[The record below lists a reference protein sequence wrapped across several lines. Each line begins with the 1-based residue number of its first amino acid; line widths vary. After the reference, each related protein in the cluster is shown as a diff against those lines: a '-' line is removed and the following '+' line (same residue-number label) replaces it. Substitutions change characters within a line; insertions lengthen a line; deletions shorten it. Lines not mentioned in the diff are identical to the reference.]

1 MLEIITLSTIKKIF
15 DNANCEVLSMSKMI
29 YVNCL
34 MHHFK
39 DLEATDENSKGFE
52 MESDYLN
59 YELYKKNFKDLE
71 KAGIVI
77 IGFDSTVTFSPLWLR
92 YVDKSLLIKKP
103 IVVVDNQEIERVLNQ
118 SQAFLDL
125 VCMKHSI
132 TILSARNLI
141 KKFSYEQYALGKHH
155 RNESEIKNHFLN
167 WVKFNLNN
175 DVKKIVKSNAKILGD
190 KI

>member
-1 MLEIITLSTIKKIF
+1 MLELITLSTIKKIF
-15 DNANCEVLSMSKMI
+15 NNANCEVSSMSKML

-34 MHHFK
+34 MHHFG
-39 DLEATDENSKGFE
+39 DLSPIEENSVGFE
-52 MESDYLN
+52 LLDTEVKFN
-59 YELYKKNFKDLE
+59 VFKKNFQELK
-71 KAGIVI
+71 KAGILEI
-77 IGFDSTVTFSPLWLR
+77 NFDGTIVFFPLWLR
-92 YVDKSLLIKKP
+92 YIDKSLLTKKP
-103 IVVVDNQEIERVLNQ
+103 IAVVDNQKIERVLNE

-141 KKFSYEQYALGKHH
+141 KRFSYEQYALGKHH
-155 RNESEIKNHFLN
+155 PNENEIKNHFLN

-175 DVKKIVKSNAKILGD
+175 EKKIVKSNAKILGD

>member
-15 DNANCEVLSMSKMI
+15 DNANCEVSSMSKML

-34 MHHFK
+34 MHHFG
-39 DLEATDENSKGFE
+39 DLSYTQEDSVGFE
-52 MESDYLN
+52 LTDTEVKFN
-59 YELYKKNFKDLE
+59 AFKKNFQDLK
-71 KAGIVI
+71 KAGVLEINFDGSIV
-77 IGFDSTVTFSPLWLR
+77 FFPLWLR
-92 YVDKSLLIKKP
+92 HIDKLLLTKKP
-103 IVVVDNQEIERVLNQ
+103 SVVVDNQEIEGVLNQ
-118 SQAFLDL
+118 SQVFLDL

-141 KKFSYEQYALGKHH
+141 KRFSYEQYALGKHH

-175 DVKKIVKSNAKILGD
+175 DVKKVVKSNAKILGD